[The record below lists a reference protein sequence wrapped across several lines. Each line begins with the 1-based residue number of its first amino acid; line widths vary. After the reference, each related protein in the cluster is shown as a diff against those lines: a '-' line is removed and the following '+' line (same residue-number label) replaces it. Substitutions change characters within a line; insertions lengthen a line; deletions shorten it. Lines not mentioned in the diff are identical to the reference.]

1 METVENIIKFLSLYP
16 RWAKLLI
23 VGCIGVISGTLI
35 YAPRSGEDA
44 PVEAFAISSTKAYLL
59 VIEGVLPFSQELRN
73 ADVRVTAFVNG
84 MQFRYPTVA
93 GVEWMGVDPNGGPI
107 THESF
112 RLPRADEYE
121 IRFEMESRDRISGQ
135 IERCVSQQTITIDKT
150 PFEGHYEVF
159 PLNRVAKVHESGVVA
174 EISFS
179 IEDAPQGNGQRR

>member
-1 METVENIIKFLSLYP
+1 METIENIIKFLSLYP
-16 RWAKLLI
+16 RWAKFLI
-23 VGCIGVISGTLI
+23 VGCISVIGGTLI
-35 YAPRSGEDA
+35 YAPRSAEDA
-44 PVEAFAISSTKAYLL
+44 PVEAFAISSTKAYVL
-59 VIEGVLPFSQELRN
+59 VIEGVLTFSQPGN

-93 GVEWMGVDPNGGPI
+93 GVEWMGVDPNGGPM

-112 RLPRADEYE
+112 RLPRAGEYE
-121 IRFEMESRDRISGQ
+121 IRFEMESRDRVSGQ

-159 PLNRVAKVHESGVVA
+159 PLNRVTRAHESGVVA

-179 IEDAPQGNGQRR
+179 IEEAPQGNGQRR